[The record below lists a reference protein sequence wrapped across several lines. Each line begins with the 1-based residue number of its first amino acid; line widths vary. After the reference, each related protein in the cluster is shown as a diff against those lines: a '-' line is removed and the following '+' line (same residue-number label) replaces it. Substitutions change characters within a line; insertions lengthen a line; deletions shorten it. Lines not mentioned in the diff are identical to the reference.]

1 MAEKGASMV
10 RKPEDESSGPPNP
23 LLSVISKFTKFVNSR
38 FPPPPTAEK
47 DVVKVETESKGS
59 GDSIFRSSEVVEP
72 EVSKPVVVRFP
83 DARTTTVPPLKVEA
97 EELEQDTNPVVLWQV
112 YAIGGFFV
120 LRWVLARWKERRANK
135 KKPSN
140 EDSPPAASASASGA
154 DE

>member
-10 RKPEDESSGPPNP
+10 RKPEDESSIPPNP

-38 FPPPPTAEK
+38 FPPRPAEK

-59 GDSIFRSSEVVEP
+59 GDSVFRSSEVVEP

-140 EDSPPAASASASGA
+140 EDSPPAASGA

>member
-38 FPPPPTAEK
+38 FPPPPAEK

-72 EVSKPVVVRFP
+72 EASKPVVVRFP

-135 KKPSN
+135 KKSN
-140 EDSPPAASASASGA
+140 ENSPPPPTASASGA